1 LEEFAKHTLQCPLGG
16 NVAFQRRGY
25 AVEAWHHLTCALI
38 SLSQCLLRLAYNA
51 AIVTMPI
58 PILDAVPSSET
69 LPAAADV
76 VVIGGGIIG
85 ASAALSLAE
94 RRVSVVLCEKGMIGA
109 EQSGRNWGWCRKQG
123 R

>member
-1 LEEFAKHTLQCPLGG
+1 
-16 NVAFQRRGY
+16 
-25 AVEAWHHLTCALI
+25 
-38 SLSQCLLRLAYNA
+38 
-51 AIVTMPI
+51 MPI

-69 LPAAADV
+69 LPGAADV

-109 EQSGRNWGWCRKQG
+109 EQSAATGGGAASRVVTRASCR
-123 R
+123 